1 MRKILSIIKDW
12 SAVILLAMFIAALVC
27 ASVCCIFSDGKVYPL
42 IGGLAVML
50 TICGAVYQLIVEC
63 QKKKGGL

>member
-1 MRKILSIIKDW
+1 MKKIFAFIKDW

-27 ASVCCIFSDGKVYPL
+27 ASACCIFSDGKVYPL
-42 IGGLAVML
+42 IGGAAVML